1 MDVVN
6 QRMASNMTNPDLTS
20 SAATTTATEQVRRW
34 SHRWV
39 ALAGCQ
45 TPADVMA
52 ACCIPDSFS
61 DAALSALLRIVNGRY
76 EGSPLA
82 AEILLQT
89 LLPPAMRQH
98 ARPVLHESADPGDAA
113 GMLIAGIVEAIA
125 TYPLGRRLGVKEH
138 LLDQAGMAF
147 REKARTTTAAE
158 RRAGATCR
166 TTPPPCPGQVT
177 RSPRTLS
184 SRPPRPWRPPSDVRR
199 SAWPRLGWS
208 PGSTPSPS
216 DQLPAWS
223 GHVPRRVVC
232 VTLSRNTF
240 TYRYRA
246 VRIGVRVGRF
256 DWRHERR

>member
-20 SAATTTATEQVRRW
+20 SAATTTPTEQVRRW

-39 ALAGCQ
+39 ALAGCE

-52 ACCIPDSFS
+52 ACRLSDSFS

-98 ARPVLHESADPGDAA
+98 ARPILHESSDPGDAA

-125 TYPLGRRLGVKEH
+125 IYPLGRRLGVKEH
-138 LLDQAGMAF
+138 LLDVTGMAF
-147 REKARTTTAAE
+147 REKAGTTTAAE
-158 RRAGATCR
+158 RASRSNVPYDPATLTRAGDELTADPLVQAAETLAAALR
-166 TTPPPCPGQVT
+166 REAVSLAEARLVT
-177 RSPRTLS
+177 RQHAFAL
-184 SRPPRPWRPPSDVRR
+184 
-199 SAWPRLGWS
+199 
-208 PGSTPSPS
+208 
-216 DQLPAWS
+216 
-223 GHVPRRVVC
+223 
-232 VTLSRNTF
+232 
-240 TYRYRA
+240 
-246 VRIGVRVGRF
+246 
-256 DWRHERR
+256 

>member
-6 QRMASNMTNPDLTS
+6 QRMATNMTNPDPTS
-20 SAATTTATEQVRRW
+20 SAATTTTTEQVRRW

-39 ALAGCQ
+39 ALAGCE

-52 ACCIPDSFS
+52 ACRISDSFS

-98 ARPVLHESADPGDAA
+98 ARPVLHESSDPGDAA

-138 LLDQAGMAF
+138 LLDLAGMAF
-147 REKARTTTAAE
+147 REKASTTTAAE
-158 RRAGATCR
+158 RASRSNVPYDPAALSRAGNEVTSDPLVQAAETLAAALR
-166 TTPPPCPGQVT
+166 REAVSLAEARLVT
-177 RSPRTLS
+177 RQHAFAL
-184 SRPPRPWRPPSDVRR
+184 
-199 SAWPRLGWS
+199 
-208 PGSTPSPS
+208 
-216 DQLPAWS
+216 
-223 GHVPRRVVC
+223 
-232 VTLSRNTF
+232 
-240 TYRYRA
+240 
-246 VRIGVRVGRF
+246 
-256 DWRHERR
+256 